1 MAVTADVILK
11 AAKIA
16 SDRAEILHS
25 ILKDSL
31 AQLEV
36 NVIAER
42 TVRLEK
48 TRALRESSFD
58 SDNIYLKNQK
68 MEVTEGG
75 EDLNGED
82 AGVGGISRD
91 DPMLAWTSLHQA
103 AGLREVN

>member
-1 MAVTADVILK
+1 MTADVILK

-36 NVIAER
+36 SVIAER

-58 SDNIYLKNQK
+58 SDIYLKNQK
-68 MEVTEGG
+68 MEITEGG
-75 EDLNGED
+75 EDFNGED